1 MTSVYL
7 SLGSNRGDRRQN
19 LDAALRALKQRCG
32 RVLQCSSYVETAP
45 WGYQSANKYLNAA
58 LCLETTLSPHQLL
71 EATQQIERDLGR
83 TEKTIDHNYTDRPI
97 DIDILLYGSQ
107 IIREPDLQIPHPLLH
122 KRLFVLEPLAEIA
135 PNLIHPVLHR
145 TIKELLEILRSQNP

>member
-58 LCLETTLSPHQLL
+58 LCLETSLSPHQLL
-71 EATQQIERDLGR
+71 EATRQIECDLGR
-83 TEKTIDHNYTDRPI
+83 TEKTINHNYTDRPI
-97 DIDILLYGSQ
+97 DIDILLYGNQ

-135 PNLIHPVLHR
+135 PNLIHPVLHL